1 MSPKGQIT
9 QRDQALGAEML
20 GLAEAL
26 LVRGSASAGAV
37 GRHVPCAG
45 LSHHNQDMPVCTQA
59 EGMPSLFILPSSSP
73 SPWESWFCFSTST
86 SFSLSQRHGLLQS
99 YSQFTAVHV
108 RWQSKSLSLR
118 LKEGMTLLGIF

>member
-86 SFSLSQRHGLLQS
+86 SFSLLQRHGLLQS

-118 LKEGMTLLGIF
+118 LEEGMTLLGIF